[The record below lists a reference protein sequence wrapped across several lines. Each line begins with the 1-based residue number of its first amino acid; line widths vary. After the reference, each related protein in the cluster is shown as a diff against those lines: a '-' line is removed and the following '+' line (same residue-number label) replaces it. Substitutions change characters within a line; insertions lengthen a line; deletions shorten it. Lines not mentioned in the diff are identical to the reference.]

1 MRFLALLPLALLSVG
16 SSANPPARSP
26 AAAVPPAG
34 EVRPAP
40 PDSFDRMNA
49 FRETPGCKSILLQVA
64 GEDRSRNGTRLDQQ
78 PPGRMIL
85 AVDRQ
90 VNGCHEVALLSE
102 ERRR

>member
-1 MRFLALLPLALLSVG
+1 FPLALLSVG
-16 SSANPPARSP
+16 SSANPPAHVSAAP
-26 AAAVPPAG
+26 APPPG
-34 EVRPAP
+34 EVRPPP

-49 FRETPGCKSILLQVA
+49 FREGPGCKSILRQVT

-78 PPGRMIL
+78 PPGRTIL

-102 ERRR
+102 ERR